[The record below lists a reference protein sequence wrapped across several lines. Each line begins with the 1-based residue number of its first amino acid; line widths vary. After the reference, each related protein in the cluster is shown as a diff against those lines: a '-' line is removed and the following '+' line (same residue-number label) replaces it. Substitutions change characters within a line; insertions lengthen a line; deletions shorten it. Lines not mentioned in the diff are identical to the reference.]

1 MIKSYEDN
9 LYRAEV
15 DSNTLYFCIEDISKI
30 LNITHGLK
38 KLERE
43 FAPQDMNIKKLL
55 TELYLRKIPP
65 KEMNYA
71 YKMFVDY
78 TGIVYLADT
87 YSPIEPDK
95 IKTFLLHIWKQ
106 VKDIE
111 DITQATEAEIKEH
124 YNEIQMI
131 QLRELS
137 HQICE
142 KTYDFLIELCN
153 TQQKI
158 INILLDKKGVSKD

>member
-9 LYRAEV
+9 LYRAEI

-43 FAPQDMNIKKLL
+43 FAPQDMHIRKLL
-55 TELYLRKIPP
+55 TELYLRKTPIQD
-65 KEMNYA
+65 MNYT

-78 TGIVYLADT
+78 TGIVFLADT
-87 YSPIEPDK
+87 CSPIEPDK
-95 IKTFLLHIWKQ
+95 IKTFLHHIWKQ

-111 DITQATEAEIKEH
+111 DMTQATECELKEH
-124 YNEIQMI
+124 YSKIRWN
-131 QLRELS
+131 QLREIS
-137 HQICE
+137 HDICK

-153 TQQKI
+153 DQQEI
-158 INILLDKKGVSKD
+158 INILLDKKEVNEN